1 MTRSVREQII
11 SKLSRDCNRTFFDTV
26 FSSWLRTI
34 EAASGPQPFPPAN
47 RAAVRRISRM
57 PFVTETMNRVC
68 HPKRFD
74 GQSAVNPSGPSDR

>member
-1 MTRSVREQII
+1 MTRSAREQII

-26 FSSWLRTI
+26 FSSRVRTI
-34 EAASGPQPFPPAN
+34 EAASRPQPFPLAN
-47 RAAVRRISRM
+47 RAAVRRISKI

-68 HPKRFD
+68 HPKGFD